1 MYSKEEFEKLSA
13 TNIKKLLAEEVPLEY
28 ILWAQEDCRKS
39 VQQLANTYVRKQRN
53 MLIEK
58 KRLDEMYFYEKE
70 FYDSGKYLVCGVD
83 EVGRGPIAGPVTV
96 AAVIL
101 PPLLFI
107 DGLNDSK
114 KLSEKKREEIYNII
128 IDKAISISCISLS
141 VEDIDRL
148 NIYQATKMGMIE
160 AVKNLDIQPEA
171 VLIDAMP
178 IKELAIPTKSIIKGD
193 SKSASIA
200 AASVVAKV
208 VRDKYMKEL
217 NDKYPG
223 YGFAKNKGYCTTEH
237 REALE
242 NLGITPEH
250 RRSFEPVTSIVNKK

>member
-1 MYSKEEFEKLSA
+1 MYSKEEFEKLPA

-114 KLSEKKREEIYNII
+114 KLSEKKREEIYNVIR
-128 IDKAISISCISLS
+128 DKAISISCISLS
-141 VEDIDRL
+141 AEDIDRL

-178 IKELAIPTKSIIKGD
+178 IKELSIPTKSIIKGD

-217 NDKYPG
+217 NNKYPG

>member
-58 KRLDEMYFYEKE
+58 KRLDEMYFYEKK

-178 IKELAIPTKSIIKGD
+178 IKDLSIPTKSIIKGD